1 MIAGQMGRQRTLA
14 ILALPMARKNRSR
27 GGSGFVRIL
36 GLLPFLPIA
45 GRAPLYARLLLS
57 LATDPRVPASR
68 KALLLMAAAYVV
80 SPFDLIPERVP
91 VIGALDDVAVMLL
104 AVDVFLEGM
113 PEGLVQ
119 EKLVALGASPNEL
132 DADLRRI
139 RRMIPGPIRE
149 AASRIPAAVD
159 GVATFVTDRGLD
171 RRLRDVVADRPK
183 IADRPTIANRPMEER
198 PA

>member
-1 MIAGQMGRQRTLA
+1 
-14 ILALPMARKNRSR
+14 MARKNRSR
-27 GGSGFVRIL
+27 GGSGVLRIL

-57 LATDPRVPASR
+57 LARDPRVPASR
-68 KALLLMAAAYVV
+68 KALLVLAAGYVI
-80 SPFDLIPERVP
+80 SPFDLIPERLP

-104 AVDVFLEGM
+104 AVDVFLEGL

-119 EKLVALGASPNEL
+119 EKLVSLGASPHEL
-132 DADLRRI
+132 DADLRRV
-139 RRMIPGPIRE
+139 RKMIPKPIRE

-159 GVATFVTDRGLD
+159 GVAEFITDRGLD
-171 RRLRDVVADRPK
+171 RRLRQL
-183 IADRPTIANRPMEER
+183 IADSPVGANRPMEER

>member
-1 MIAGQMGRQRTLA
+1 
-14 ILALPMARKNRSR
+14 MARKNRSR
-27 GGSGFVRIL
+27 GGSGVIRIL

-57 LATDPRVPASR
+57 LATDQRVPASR
-68 KALLLMAAAYVV
+68 KALLAMAAAYVV
-80 SPFDLIPERVP
+80 SPIDLIPERLP

-104 AVDVFLEGM
+104 AVDVFLEGL

-119 EKLVALGASPNEL
+119 EKLVALGASPDEL
-132 DADLRRI
+132 DADLRRV
-139 RRMIPGPIRE
+139 RKMIPKPIRE

-159 GVATFVTDRGLD
+159 GIATFVTDRGLD
-171 RRLRDVVADRPK
+171 RRLRAL
-183 IADRPTIANRPMEER
+183 IANKPIANKQMEER